1 MADTE
6 AEAALFTRRFVMLSL
21 TELGYF
27 TAMGVSIFA
36 LPLYATGPIGANR
49 AGAGIAFGA
58 FALAALLL
66 RPIAG
71 RLCDTIGRLPL
82 LLIGP
87 AIATVGLAL
96 TPQVDSIAGLVLV
109 RLFLG
114 IGEAA
119 FAVAAFAALADIAPP
134 SRLGE
139 ALSYN
144 TLSLYLGIAI
154 GPLLGEAIARNADL
168 TSAWYGAAA
177 LAVCAFGC
185 AFAVGE
191 TITAR
196 TSSSPPTRFIHWPAV
211 PIGLGF
217 LTGVVAMGGFLAFAA
232 LQAQAVDLQNVSL
245 PLFAYGVTVVVCRVV
260 FAKLP
265 DRVRPMHLG
274 IASLAATGVGL
285 VIVAVWP
292 STAGLLIGTVVLA
305 VGVAFTTPAFISAMF
320 ATAAPLQR
328 GSASATASVMI
339 DVGLG
344 LGPLLL
350 GIVAQGF
357 SLGWAFAVTAVI
369 AFLGAAWV
377 ARLAHTRRS
386 LAAP

>member
-1 MADTE
+1 MARTE
-6 AEAALFTRRFVMLSL
+6 TQTPLFTRRFVMLSL

-27 TAMGVSIFA
+27 TAAGVSIFA

-58 FALAALLL
+58 FAVAALIL

-71 RLCDTIGRLPL
+71 RLCDTVGRLPL
-82 LLIGP
+82 LLTGP
-87 AIATVGLAL
+87 AVAAIGLAL
-96 TPQVDSIAGLVLV
+96 TPQVDSIVHLVLV

-119 FAVAAFAALADIAPP
+119 FMVAAFAALADIAPP
-134 SRLGE
+134 SRIGE

-154 GPLLGEAIARNADL
+154 GPLIGEAIARNSDL
-168 TSAWYGAAA
+168 KSAWYGAAA

-185 AFAVGE
+185 AFGVGE
-191 TITAR
+191 TITER

-232 LQAQAVDLQNVSL
+232 LQAEAVDLRNVSL

-260 FAKLP
+260 FARLP
-265 DRVRPMHLG
+265 DRVRPLHLG
-274 IASLAATGVGL
+274 VGSLAPTALGL
-285 VIVAVWP
+285 VIVAAWP
-292 STAGLLIGTVVLA
+292 STAGLLLGTVVLA
-305 VGVAFTTPAFISAMF
+305 IGVAFTTPAFISAMF

-350 GIVAQGF
+350 GVVAQGL
-357 SLGWAFAVTAVI
+357 SLGWAFAVAAVI
-369 AFLGAAWV
+369 AGVGSAWV
-377 ARLAHTRRS
+377 GRLALR
-386 LAAP
+386 